1 MLDMGQHPRGVDA
14 QKKFFSIL
22 PWGGEAGEKFLGY
35 PPTIPPLI
43 LPKMGQ
49 KFQIFLKK
57 TPGAS
62 MAGNFFLE
70 TSLGVTYGYPMGKK
84 NF

>member
-1 MLDMGQHPRGVDA
+1 MGEKKFA
-14 QKKFFSIL
+14 AAKFFSKL

-49 KFQIFLKK
+49 KFNIFLKISEK
-57 TPGAS
+57 VPWEANGRE
-62 MAGNFFLE
+62 FYF
-70 TSLGVTYGYPMGKK
+70 
-84 NF
+84 

>member
-49 KFQIFLKK
+49 KFNIFLKISEK
-57 TPGAS
+57 VPWEANGRE
-62 MAGNFFLE
+62 FYF
-70 TSLGVTYGYPMGKK
+70 
-84 NF
+84 

>member
-14 QKKFFSIL
+14 QKNFFSIL
-22 PWGGEAGEKFLGY
+22 PWGGEAGEKCLGY

-62 MAGNFFLE
+62 MAGNFF
-70 TSLGVTYGYPMGKK
+70 SG
-84 NF
+84 NFPGSNIWVSHG